1 MEETP
6 QNKNQQL
13 ADYVKQARASGMSD
27 KEIEQELQNALQP
40 SHKRIPKF
48 LISVVGIIG
57 LLVGYFGVVQL
68 NKQPNPASSPTATPT
83 PTPTPTPLLK
93 TVSIPEPLPITWTG
107 WNRAKVGLVSA
118 ELQGVS
124 FADIPGMDDEIELKG
139 KTFLLVLNLKI
150 KVQDGGF
157 CSSSLAESMRLVL
170 ENEEFAAP
178 LYTPEDCGQNFT
190 TLNDQKVAFA
200 VEPKAPE
207 YLFRINELFGSSSG
221 SQFYFRITQTET
233 ELAAIAEAHYINS
246 CKAQP
251 QLSGA
256 CFEIRGRMA
265 IYNGNPSLRIWP
277 VGTKRF
283 LALSERRGSM
293 NEDYNVPKELLEQ
306 LSYGKAMYA
315 DFTICPF
322 TDDEPGV
329 MRLVCVESAKNIS
342 IRDWP

>member
-1 MEETP
+1 
-6 QNKNQQL
+6 
-13 ADYVKQARASGMSD
+13 
-27 KEIEQELQNALQP
+27 
-40 SHKRIPKF
+40 
-48 LISVVGIIG
+48 
-57 LLVGYFGVVQL
+57 
-68 NKQPNPASSPTATPT
+68 
-83 PTPTPTPLLK
+83 
-93 TVSIPEPLPITWTG
+93 
-107 WNRAKVGLVSA
+107 
-118 ELQGVS
+118 
-124 FADIPGMDDEIELKG
+124 
-139 KTFLLVLNLKI
+139 
-150 KVQDGGF
+150 
-157 CSSSLAESMRLVL
+157 MRLVL

-178 LYTPEDCGQNFT
+178 LSTQEDCGQIFT
-190 TLNDQKVAFA
+190 TLNDQKVVFA
-200 VEPKAPE
+200 IKQKTPE

-265 IYNGNPSLRIWP
+265 IYNGNPRLRIWP
-277 VGTKRF
+277 VGTKKL
-283 LALSERRGSM
+283 LALSERRGTM

-306 LSYGKAMYA
+306 LSFGKAMYA

-329 MRLVCVESAKNIS
+329 MRLACVESAEDIS

>member
-1 MEETP
+1 MAVFILLFAGTGS
-6 QNKNQQL
+6 
-13 ADYVKQARASGMSD
+13 A
-27 KEIEQELQNALQP
+27 QE
-40 SHKRIPKF
+40 
-48 LISVVGIIG
+48 
-57 LLVGYFGVVQL
+57 
-68 NKQPNPASSPTATPT
+68 PASRKL

-93 TVSIPEPLPITWTG
+93 KVSFSEPLPIAWTG

-118 ELQGVS
+118 ELKDASIG
-124 FADIPGMDDEIELKG
+124 DIPGTHDE
-139 KTFLLVLNLKI
+139 FHLVLNFKI

-157 CSSSLAESMRLVL
+157 CTSSLGSSMRLVL

-178 LYTPEDCGQNFT
+178 IYTPEDCGQTFT
-190 TLNDQKVAFA
+190 TLNEQKVVFA
-200 VEPKAPE
+200 VKKEAPE
-207 YLFRINELFGSSSG
+207 YLFRVNELYGSSSD
-221 SQFYFRITQTET
+221 SKFYFRVTETET
-233 ELAAIAEAHYINS
+233 ELAIAEAQDINS
-246 CKAQP
+246 CKAHP

-277 VGTKRF
+277 VGTKRL

-306 LSYGKAMYA
+306 LSFGKAMYA

-329 MRLVCVESAKNIS
+329 MRLACVESAEDIS